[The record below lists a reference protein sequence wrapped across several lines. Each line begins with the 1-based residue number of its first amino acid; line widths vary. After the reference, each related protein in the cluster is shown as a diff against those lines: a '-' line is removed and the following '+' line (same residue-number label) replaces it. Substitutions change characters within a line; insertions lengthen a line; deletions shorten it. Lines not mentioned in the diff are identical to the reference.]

1 MTLYKN
7 CEQVFQTAVKTLD
20 ESSSGD
26 SLSCEGDHKQ
36 ELEQLEKEHSEI
48 VEELQQ
54 WVEDGDQKNKVFEE
68 IIETTNE
75 ENVKLLVQIS
85 VMKKELKA
93 LQNENNT
100 LQTKLET
107 KSVAAKNML
116 ESSNEVSTC
125 YDDEA
130 HKKELVQ
137 LEKEH
142 SKIEEEL
149 QQWIE
154 DGDKKVND
162 LEEIIEKNNEENV
175 KLLVQISAMK
185 KVLKALENENNTL
198 QTELK
203 TKRTDVK
210 SLRKNEHYNERELR
224 NLKRDLKRKEQSLE
238 NALVEKQELMCDIE
252 YLEGSLGDSQAA
264 SEHLNAQINELQDM
278 VKELNKRP
286 DYGHLREEREILKGS
301 LDLFHR
307 KEELLSC
314 QVEEFVTAEASHLK
328 ACELDFDKLRDET
341 SGLTDQLEAQKKK
354 NKELNEL
361 KHEMSKVID
370 DLNDQLSTLTIESE
384 RIISEKEKQ
393 LNELNNEKSKFIDQ
407 LKDQLAQS
415 ENRNVTILSESKKE
429 IKELKKKH
437 SRDEFQLRDQLIMFM
452 KDHARI
458 VSENTKMMHDLGE
471 KWRAIDDLE
480 DRLAKLKNE
489 NAKVISDKNKEMRKL
504 NDVKGRVIDQLEEEL
519 AKLVREN
526 SSLSTE
532 LSKTS
537 YNDKKLTELQGQVKD
552 LKDQKNLILSELDMA
567 YYSLDHNDVVI
578 EKLIKDFEREMFEKD
593 VLRTALEFTLNNCA
607 IKEKAHTRE
616 TRNLQYQLQEMRFLL
631 NITDSCSDATESKSQ
646 VCECR
651 EKIFAM

>member
-7 CEQVFQTAVKTLD
+7 CEQVFQTAVKSLD
-20 ESSSGD
+20 ESSSGG
-26 SLSCEGDHKQ
+26 SLSCEEDHKQ

-54 WVEDGDQKNKVFEE
+54 WVEDGDQKNKVLEE

-85 VMKKELKA
+85 VMKKKLKA

-107 KSVAAKNML
+107 KSVDAKNML
-116 ESSNEVSTC
+116 ESRNEVSTC

-142 SKIEEEL
+142 SEIEEEL
-149 QQWIE
+149 RQRWIE

-162 LEEIIEKNNEENV
+162 LEEIIEKTNEENV
-175 KLLVQISAMK
+175 KLLVQISGMK

-210 SLRKNEHYNERELR
+210 RLRKNERELR
-224 NLKRDLKRKEQSLE
+224 NLKRDLTRKEQSLD
-238 NALVEKQELMCDIE
+238 NALAEKQELLADIE

-264 SEHLNAQINELQDM
+264 SEHLNAQINELQNM
-278 VKELNKRP
+278 VKKLNKRP
-286 DYGHLREEREILKGS
+286 DYGHSREETEILKGS

-314 QVEEFVTAEASHLK
+314 QVDALTAEASHLK
-328 ACELDFDKLRDET
+328 VCDLDFGKLRDET

-361 KHEMSKVID
+361 KDEMSKVID

-384 RIISEKEKQ
+384 RIISQKEKE

-407 LKDQLAQS
+407 LEDQLAQS
-415 ENRNVTILSESKKE
+415 ESRNVTILSENKKE

-437 SRDEFQLRDQLIMFM
+437 SRGEFQLRDQLIMFM

-471 KWRAIDDLE
+471 KWRAIEDLE
-480 DRLAKLKNE
+480 DQLAKLKKE
-489 NAKVISDKNKEMRKL
+489 NTKVISDKNKEMRKL

-526 SSLSTE
+526 SSLTTE

-651 EKIFAM
+651 EKFFAM